1 MNEEMIP
8 IITINRHRMMTDGIG
23 VTSLVAL
30 PGCPLSCPYCLN
42 QDILS
47 KPGIVKSITID
58 ELIKK
63 LSIDHCYFIYTGGGV
78 TFGGG
83 EALLHSK
90 ELLLFSQKCPD
101 EWNINI
107 ETSLNV
113 PFENLEPLVNER
125 FNFIIDIKAMQ
136 SDIYQSYTQMDNSQ
150 VLSNL
155 KYISE
160 NLPENNYVVKV
171 PRIPNYST
179 IEDVENSVRQLIEMG
194 IPKENIATFDYVI
207 RKS

>member
-1 MNEEMIP
+1 M
-8 IITINRHRMMTDGIG
+8 
-23 VTSLVAL
+23 
-30 PGCPLSCPYCLN
+30 
-42 QDILS
+42 
-47 KPGIVKSITID
+47 
-58 ELIKK
+58 
-63 LSIDHCYFIYTGGGV
+63 
-78 TFGGG
+78 
-83 EALLHSK
+83 HSK

-150 VLSNL
+150 ILSNL
-155 KYISE
+155 KYISA

-194 IPKENIATFDYVI
+194 IPKENIATFDFVI
-207 RKS
+207 RNS